1 MTTSTDE
8 AWGEWTAN
16 TPEENVGEE
25 AAVPEAAADVLVGEV
40 LTESPEVTPDSVSTG
55 PIPLNAVYPAMAQ
68 AVMLKDMRSWAWWLI
83 GLGVLHLFTAG
94 VNGIGWAGLLFMMA
108 VGSFIFK
115 DAVIYVLYTVTLA
128 WAGIS
133 NLVSGQSGWMFF
145 SFLQFYMAYQTFRSY
160 KRFQNLQDV
169 IARVQMAETTPAE
182 RTWFVAPKVFP
193 WLGGLLGIGALAGLV
208 LVFGVLFAVGLTGVQ
223 GPSDTLFILA
233 MDITVNA
240 AVMGMAV
247 SLGALLARF
256 RYKAAAIFGLISSC
270 LVLIIWLILVV
281 FI

>member
-1 MTTSTDE
+1 MTASTDE
-8 AWGEWTAN
+8 AWTVWSAN
-16 TPEENVGEE
+16 TTEENTGEE
-25 AAVPEAAADVLVGEV
+25 AIVPETTADALVGEA
-40 LTESPEVTPDSVSTG
+40 LTESPKVTPDTVSIG
-55 PIPLNAVYPAMAQ
+55 PIPLNAAFPSMAQ

-108 VGSFIFK
+108 VGSFVFK
-115 DAVIYVLYTVTLA
+115 DAVMYVLYTVTLA

-133 NLVSGQSGWMFF
+133 NFVSGQTGWVFF

-182 RTWFVAPKVFP
+182 RPWLVAPKVFP
-193 WLGGLLGIGALAGLV
+193 WLGGLLGIGALARLV

-223 GPSDTLFILA
+223 DRPIQCLSWPWI
-233 MDITVNA
+233 
-240 AVMGMAV
+240 
-247 SLGALLARF
+247 SL
-256 RYKAAAIFGLISSC
+256 
-270 LVLIIWLILVV
+270 
-281 FI
+281 

>member
-1 MTTSTDE
+1 MPVSTDKT
-8 AWGEWTAN
+8 WGEWATN
-16 TPEENVGEE
+16 PTEENVGEE
-25 AAVPEAAADVLVGEV
+25 TEVSEAAASALVGEV
-40 LTESPEVTPDSVSTG
+40 LTKSQDVTPDTVITG
-55 PIPLNAVYPAMAQ
+55 PIPLRTAFPAVAE
-68 AVMLKDMRSWAWWLI
+68 AVMLTDMRSWAWWLV
-83 GLGVLHLFTAG
+83 GFGVLHLFTAG
-94 VNGIGWAGLLFMMA
+94 VDGIGWAGLLFMVA
-108 VGSFIFK
+108 VGSFVFK
-115 DAVIYVLYTVTLA
+115 DAVMYVLYTVTLA

-160 KRFQNLQDV
+160 KRFQKFQDG
-169 IARVQMAETTPAE
+169 IAHAQMAEIAPAE

-208 LVFGVLFAVGLTGVQ
+208 LVLGVLFAVGLTGVQ
-223 GPSDTLFILA
+223 GPSDTLYILA
-233 MDITVNA
+233 MDIAVNA

-247 SLGALLARF
+247 SLGALLARY
-256 RYKAAAIFGLISSC
+256 RYKAAAIFGLVGSC

>member
-1 MTTSTDE
+1 MTASTDE

-16 TPEENVGEE
+16 TVKENAGEE
-25 AAVPEAAADVLVGEV
+25 TEVPEAAASALVGEV
-40 LTESPEVTPDSVSTG
+40 LTESPDVSPDTVITG
-55 PIPLNAVYPAMAQ
+55 PIPLSTAFPAVAQ
-68 AVMLKDMRSWAWWLI
+68 AVMLKDMRSWAWWLV
-83 GLGVLHLFTAG
+83 GLGALHLFTAG
-94 VNGIGWAGLLFMMA
+94 VNGIGWAGLLFMVA
-108 VGSFIFK
+108 IGSFIFK

-160 KRFQNLQDV
+160 KRFQKFQDGM
-169 IARVQMAETTPAE
+169 ARIQMAEIAPAE
-182 RTWFVAPKVFP
+182 RAWFVAPKVFP
-193 WLGGLLGIGALAGLV
+193 WLGGVLGIGSLVGLV
-208 LVFGVLFAVGLTGVQ
+208 LVFGVLLAVGLMGTQ

-233 MDITVNA
+233 MDIAVNA